1 MALARIQAAI
11 VNHLKD
17 LRKLSDEQ
25 AAALINSHEDLSGEN
40 LGKLLQSEYK
50 VSDFALLVAR
60 SRAFGLSPFNAR
72 SFQADDLTFQKLDR
86 DFCRENRVLPVG
98 TAGSYLIVALANPF
112 NLQVTHKIQEIT
124 RQKVSLLLALDSD
137 LNDLLE
143 EKKDQPTS
151 RGFGDVVEALGME
164 DTLAEGELTDAALE
178 DEESAPIIQLANRI
192 IEEAYYSGG
201 SDIHIEPF
209 EKSTRVRVRVDGNC
223 QEKLNLPAKI
233 AGALVARLKVMSNL
247 DIAEKRMPQDGR
259 IVFKQYT
266 RKNLDI
272 DLRVSTAPLNYGE
285 GVVMRILDKQKSTL
299 PLTALG
305 FEPENLELY
314 RSLLQ
319 RPFGMLLHCGP
330 TGSGKSMTLYS
341 ALNEINAPDMVIRT
355 AEDPIEYTLP
365 GICQMQMHRKIG
377 LTFAAALRA
386 FLRQDP
392 DIILVGE
399 IRDQETAGIAVE
411 AALTGHMLFST
422 LHTNDA
428 PSTVARLTEMDV
440 EPFMVSASIICVCA
454 QRLMRRVCKTCKQL
468 YEPAGREAEI
478 LRKAIQWHGPI
489 FRHNPE
495 GCPACNR
502 TGYKGRVGIH
512 ELMATSEGLVEAINK
527 EAETSTLKRIAMMN
541 GMFTLHQDSMKKV
554 KAGLSTMEEAIG
566 TVPPDMEDLEV
577 IREEFAIEM
586 EVKLQAEAIRK
597 TKLDEIK
604 RQREQRLSDSAAQ
617 ATAQQNTAQAAA
629 DSAAQQDPTHATD

>member
-1 MALARIQAAI
+1 MALARIQASI

-17 LRKLSDEQ
+17 LRKLSGEQ

-60 SRAFGLSPFNAR
+60 GRAFGLSPFNAR
-72 SFQADDLTFQKLDR
+72 GFQADELTFQKLDR

-112 NLQVTHKIQEIT
+112 NLQVTHKIQEVT
-124 RQKVSLLLALDSD
+124 RQKVALLLALDSD

-143 EKKDQPTS
+143 EKKDQPAS
-151 RGFGDVVEALGME
+151 QGFGDVVEALGME
-164 DTLAEGELTDAALE
+164 DTLGDGELTDAALE

-247 DIAEKRMPQDGR
+247 DISEKRMPQDGR

-272 DLRVSTAPLNYGE
+272 DLRVSTAPLNHGE

-305 FEPENLELY
+305 FEPENLTTY
-314 RSLLQ
+314 RALLQ

-341 ALNEINAPDMVIRT
+341 ALNEINSPDMVIRT

-377 LTFAAALRA
+377 LTFATALRA

-440 EPFMVSASIICVCA
+440 EPFMVSAAIVCVCA

-468 YEPAGREAEI
+468 YEPEGREAEI
-478 LRKAIQWHGPI
+478 LLKAIQWRGPI

-495 GCPACNR
+495 GCPACGR

-512 ELMATSEGLVEAINK
+512 ELMATSEALIEAINK

-554 KAGLSTMEEAIG
+554 RAGLSSMEEAIG

-586 EVKLQAEAIRK
+586 DVKLQAEAIRK
-597 TKLDEIK
+597 GKLDEIK
-604 RQREQRLSDSAAQ
+604 RQREQRAA
-617 ATAQQNTAQAAA
+617 ATTAQAAA
-629 DSAAQQDPTHATD
+629 DSAAQSIAQTNAAQATT